1 MGARSLHCVRVMTD
15 DRTQQLWVAAT
26 ARDEAVDCVLD
37 VIPEG
42 WTARLLDEQFEPQAD
57 VASDMAPGEV
67 RELCETKRWPEMH

>member
-37 VIPEG
+37 VISEG
-42 WTARLLDEQFEPQAD
+42 WTARLLDEQFESQAD
-57 VASDMAPGEV
+57 LASDMAPGEA
-67 RELCETKRWPEMH
+67 RKPCETKRWSEMH